1 MGVAWA
7 IGVVHGCGMGYRSDS
22 WVWHADLSSK
32 KVAHSETSPLLQ

>member
-22 WVWHADLSSK
+22 WVWQTSQVK
-32 KVAHSETSPLLQ
+32 K